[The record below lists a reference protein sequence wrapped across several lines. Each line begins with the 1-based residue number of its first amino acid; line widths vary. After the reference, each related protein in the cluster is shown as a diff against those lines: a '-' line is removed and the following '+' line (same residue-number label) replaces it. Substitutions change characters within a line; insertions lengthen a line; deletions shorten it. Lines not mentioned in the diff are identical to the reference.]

1 MQKKEARKIYKG
13 KRMAL
18 SEKER
23 VKLDD
28 LLLIQFQSA
37 ELPFIES
44 LLTYW
49 PIEENNEPDTHL
61 FTEFLCF
68 RNPELLVCYPKS
80 DFSSGTLQ
88 AVVTDIDTPFTKA
101 ALNIFEP
108 ESNDMVMPEE
118 IELVFVPLL
127 AFDKNGY
134 RVGYGKGFYD
144 RWLVGCNP
152 GCIKVGFSYFE
163 PIEAIDDRNE
173 FDVPLDLCIT
183 PHSQYVF

>member
-1 MQKKEARKIYKG
+1 MLKKEARKLYKE

-37 ELPFIES
+37 ELPFIGS
-44 LLTYW
+44 LFTYW

-61 FTEFLCF
+61 FTEFLRF

-80 DFSSGTLQ
+80 DFSSGTMQ
-88 AVVTDIDTPFTKA
+88 AVITDIDTPFTKTEW
-101 ALNIFEP
+101 NVFEP
-108 ESNDMVMPEE
+108 QNNEIVDPEE
-118 IELVFVPLL
+118 IDLVFVPLL
-127 AFDKNGY
+127 AFDKKGY
-134 RVGYGKGFYD
+134 RLGYGKGFYD
-144 RWLVGCNP
+144 KWLANCHP
-152 GCIKVGFSYFE
+152 GCMKIGFSYFE
-163 PIEAIDDRNE
+163 PVESIEDSND

-183 PHSQYVF
+183 PHNFYVF

>member
-1 MQKKEARKIYKG
+1 MLKKEARKTYKE

-37 ELPFIES
+37 ELPFIAS

-61 FTEFLCF
+61 FTEFLRF
-68 RNPELLVCYPKS
+68 RNPEMIVCYPKS
-80 DFSSGTLQ
+80 DFSSDSMQ
-88 AVVTDIDTPFTKA
+88 AVMTDIDTPFTKTV
-101 ALNIFEP
+101 LNIFEP
-108 ESNDMVMPEE
+108 GSHDLVMPEE
-118 IELVFVPLL
+118 IDLVFVPLL
-127 AFDKNGY
+127 AFDKKGY

-144 RWLVGCNP
+144 KWLAGCRAD
-152 GCIKVGFSYFE
+152 CIKVGFSYFE
-163 PIEAIDDRNE
+163 PVETIDDRNE
-173 FDVPLDLCIT
+173 FDVPLNLCIT
-183 PHSQYVF
+183 PHNQYVF

>member
-1 MQKKEARKIYKG
+1 MLKKEARKTYKE

-61 FTEFLCF
+61 FTEFLRF
-68 RNPELLVCYPKS
+68 RNPELIVCYPKS
-80 DFSSGTLQ
+80 DFESGSMQ
-88 AVVTDIDTPFTKA
+88 ALITDIDTPFTKTV
-101 ALNIFEP
+101 LNIFEP
-108 ESNDMVMPEE
+108 AGSDIIMPDE
-118 IELVFVPLL
+118 IDLVFVPLL
-127 AFDKNGY
+127 AIDKNGY

-144 RWLVGCNP
+144 KWLAGCRAD
-152 GCIKVGFSYFE
+152 CIKVGFSYFE
-163 PIEAIDDRNE
+163 PIATIDDRNE
-173 FDVPLDLCIT
+173 FDVPLNLCIT
-183 PHSQYVF
+183 PHNQYVF

>member
-1 MQKKEARKIYKG
+1 MLKKEARKIYKE

-37 ELPFIES
+37 DLPFVGS
-44 LLTYW
+44 LFTYW

-61 FTEFLCF
+61 FTEFLRF

-80 DFSSGTLQ
+80 DFSSVTMQ
-88 AVVTDIDTPFTKA
+88 AVVTDIDTPFTKKE
-101 ALNIFEP
+101 LNIYEP
-108 ESNDMVMPEE
+108 DEGEPVLPGDIDMVIIPL
-118 IELVFVPLL
+118 LVF
-127 AFDKNGY
+127 DTRGY

-144 RWLVGCNP
+144 KYLTECRED
-152 GCIKVGFSYFE
+152 CIKIGFCYFD
-163 PIEAIDDRNE
+163 PIEGIDDSNE

-183 PHSQYVF
+183 PQTVYVF